1 MESLFKKLQIKCIAD
16 LNNLNG
22 FIDNENNLYTINF
35 EKKRIT
41 IGNKSINIS
50 GGVLEE
56 MGVKY
61 IKASLLYEAFG
72 LNFVFNPRTLTA
84 KLKSNFELAFFKK
97 LKREQSREKLSKL
110 TKKQIID
117 TIIPRNY
124 HLFRFGTM
132 DWGINSS
139 QGNDKE
145 SNTSIN
151 MIVGTEFL
159 FGQAN
164 FNIEYTAENKFD
176 FNNIRADWRWV
187 NNNKK
192 IIKQAL
198 IGSVAGPSGTRI
210 NSNIIGATINNTPNE
225 VREATGSYTI
235 TDTTEPNW
243 NVELYI
249 NDVLIDYTQAD
260 AAGLY
265 LFKVPIVFGL
275 SVLKL
280 KFYGPLGEVR
290 EEERLENNPYTVVP
304 VKKLEYSLTA
314 GIVQDTLKSRFGKI
328 KFNYGITRL
337 LTIAG
342 ALEYL
347 SSNTTQPIRPIA
359 SATFRPFSAVLLSV
373 DYMHK
378 ENIIGLL
385 NYYIT
390 NNAFL
395 NINYTH
401 SIQASNFGIPD
412 RLEIKLSTPYK
423 NKFFSGFTRIS
434 FSQNKFKEFN
444 YNSIDLSV
452 SSSVNKVKINSNLF
466 INWISERS
474 AQINTN
480 LALSYRLAGG
490 LSLQSSTAYNF
501 TSNNFNFFNINLQK
515 RISKLNLSCS
525 YQRDIQTKT
534 SSINVSANYA
544 LPFSNVGIS
553 SSYNGNSLNFK
564 ESARG
569 SMAFDTGNTPI
580 HVGNNSAIGKGG
592 LLLHPFLDLNANG
605 KLDRGEKRILISS
618 VKVQGAKAV
627 ISKKDSIIRIFDL
640 NAFINYTVEF
650 SDTNLDNIA
659 WRLKHKTYKILVDPN
674 QYKRVFIP
682 VISVGEISG
691 IVSIR
696 KDKSVQGQ
704 GRITVQILDE
714 KGAKVTEIL
723 SEFDG
728 YYSYLGLKPGK
739 YTVRVDETQLKN
751 LNYKALPKLHQITIK
766 VSEYGDIIDDLDFTL
781 SKKAPKKPKE

>member
-1 MESLFKKLQIKCIAD
+1 MESLFKKLQIKCIAN
-16 LNNLNG
+16 LNNLDG
-22 FIDNENNLYTINF
+22 FIENENNLYTINF
-35 EKKRIT
+35 QKKRIT
-41 IGNKSINIS
+41 IGGKSINIS

-56 MGVKY
+56 LGVKY

-72 LNFVFNPRTLTA
+72 LNFIFNPRTLTA

-97 LKREQSREKLSKL
+97 LKREKSREKLSKMP
-110 TKKQIID
+110 KQIID

-124 HLFRFGTM
+124 HLFRFGTL
-132 DWGINSS
+132 DWGISSS
-139 QGNDKE
+139 QGNNKE
-145 SNTSIN
+145 SNALIN
-151 MIVGTEFL
+151 MAVGTELL

-164 FNIEYTAENKFD
+164 FNMNYNTKNKFD
-176 FNNIRADWRWV
+176 FNDMKVDWRWV
-187 NNNKK
+187 NNDKK

-198 IGSVAGPSGTRI
+198 IGSVPGPRDSRI

-265 LFKVPIVFGL
+265 LFKVPVVFGL
-275 SVLKL
+275 SVLTL

-290 EEERLENNPYTVVP
+290 EEERIENNPYTIVP
-304 VKKLEYSLTA
+304 IKKLEYSLTA
-314 GIVQDTLKSRFGKI
+314 GIVQDTLKSRFGKMT
-328 KFNYGITRL
+328 FNYGITRS

-347 SSNTTQPIRPIA
+347 SSNTTQPIKPIV
-359 SATFRPFSAVLLSV
+359 SATFRPFSAVLLNV
-373 DYMHK
+373 DYMH
-378 ENIIGLL
+378 EESIIGLL

-390 NNAFL
+390 NSAFL
-395 NINYTH
+395 NINYIH
-401 SIQASNFGIPD
+401 STQANNSAMSNQLGV
-412 RLEIKLSTPYK
+412 KLATPFK

-434 FSQNKFKEFN
+434 FKQNIFKEFN

-452 SSSVNKVKINSNLF
+452 SSSVNKIKINSNLL
-466 INWISERS
+466 INWTSKES
-474 AQINTN
+474 PQINTN

-490 LSLQSSTAYNF
+490 LSFQSSAAYNF
-501 TSNNFNFFNINLQK
+501 TTNNFNFFNINLQK

-525 YQRDIQTKT
+525 YQRNIQTKT
-534 SSINVSANYA
+534 SSINLSADYA
-544 LPFSNVGIS
+544 LPFSNVGVS
-553 SSYNGNSLNFK
+553 SSYSDNSLSFQ

-569 SMAFDTGNTPI
+569 SMAFDIGNTPI
-580 HVGNNSAIGKGG
+580 HTGNNSAIGKGG
-592 LLLHPFLDLNANG
+592 ILLYPFLDLNANG
-605 KLDRGEKRILISS
+605 KLDSGEKKVFLSS
-618 VKVQGAKAV
+618 VKVSGAKAV
-627 ISKKDSIIRIFDL
+627 ISKKDSIIRLFDL

-691 IVSIR
+691 MVYLGSR
-696 KDKSVQGQ
+696 GQ
-704 GRITVQILDE
+704 GRVNLQILDE
-714 KGAKVTEIL
+714 KENIVVETL

-728 YYSYLGLKPGK
+728 YFNYLGLKPGK
-739 YTVRVDETQLKN
+739 YTVRIDPEQLKN
-751 LNYKALPKLHQITIK
+751 LNYKALPKVHQVTIK
-766 VSEYGDIIDDLDFTL
+766 VSEYGDIVDGLDFTL